1 MTAESGTWMRA
12 QREERGWS
20 RSHLAR
26 QLIAAAR
33 DAGDEAMPA
42 VDTLR
47 KNIYRWENDE
57 VDISDRYRLL
67 YCRLLGIKPAHFGPQ
82 PEPRAA
88 DMTVIQPAAVLPVGP
103 RPGVPRNDPVAYRGI
118 EAPQYQQ
125 PLVRQEVLM
134 AAHEGSDH
142 AAHAEEH
149 GIGDAT
155 VEQLRADVIRLSR
168 QSDIG
173 EPLAVFVDLR
183 RVRGRI
189 YQLLDRRLWPGEQSD
204 LYFLLGILNG
214 LMGVAADRLGY
225 PDSAEELM
233 RAGWVY
239 AVAIDHR
246 ALLATLRQQ
255 QSYVATWRGRPRQGL
270 DLAVDGLRYAT
281 AGQTSAS
288 LHIKYASAAARLGDT
303 DSARRAILA
312 AHESREDERRDDLLE
327 IGGEFAISRATHHY
341 LAGSVFAEITGA
353 ESDAASEIQHAVT
366 LYAAG
371 PEQGEQH
378 WFGARALAS
387 IDLAVIR
394 LRSGALDAAAAT
406 LEPALSLAPAQRI
419 ASLTDRIRTVR
430 AELGAPVFR
439 GSVRAREL
447 ADQID
452 EFSRDSVI
460 ADLDALP
467 AGPI

>member
-1 MTAESGTWMRA
+1 MTAKSGTWLRA

-26 QLIAAAR
+26 QLITAAR
-33 DAGDEAMPA
+33 DVGDDTMPA

-57 VDISDRYRLL
+57 VDISERYRLL
-67 YCRLLGIKPAHFGPQ
+67 YCRVLGIKSARFGPQ
-82 PEPRAA
+82 PEAGIA
-88 DMTVIQPAAVLPVGP
+88 DTSVIQPAALPPGP
-103 RPGVPRNDPVAYRGI
+103 RSGVPTSGPLAYRGI
-118 EAPQYQQ
+118 EVSEYKQ
-125 PLVRQEVLM
+125 PMVKQEVLM

-149 GIGDAT
+149 GVGEAT
-155 VEQLRADVIRLSR
+155 LEQLRADVIRLSS
-168 QSDIG
+168 QSDLG
-173 EPLAVFVDLR
+173 EPLVVFVDLR

-189 YQLLDRRLWPGEQSD
+189 YELLKRRLWPSEQSD
-204 LYFLLGILNG
+204 LYFLVGILNG

-233 RAGWVY
+233 RAGWAY

-246 ALLATLRQQ
+246 PLLAALRQQ
-255 QSYVATWRGRPRQGL
+255 QSYVATWRGRPHQGL
-270 DLAVDGLRYAT
+270 DLAADGLRYAT
-281 AGQTSAS
+281 AGQTAAS
-288 LHIKYASAAARLGDT
+288 LHVKYANAAARLGDT

-312 AHESREDERRDDLLE
+312 AHESREDEQHDDLLE

-341 LAGSVFAEITGA
+341 LAGSVLAETTA
-353 ESDAASEIQHAVT
+353 TESEAAKEIERAVA

-371 PEQGEQH
+371 PEPGEQH
-378 WFGARALAS
+378 WFGAKAMAS

-406 LEPALSLAPAQRI
+406 LEPALSVAPAQRI
-419 ASLTDRIRTVR
+419 ASLTDRIRIVR
-430 AELGAPVFR
+430 TELAVPVFR
-439 GSVRAREL
+439 GSAQAREL
-447 ADQID
+447 DDQIE
-452 EFSRDSVI
+452 EFCRDSVT
-460 ADLDALP
+460 ADLNALP
-467 AGPI
+467 GGPA